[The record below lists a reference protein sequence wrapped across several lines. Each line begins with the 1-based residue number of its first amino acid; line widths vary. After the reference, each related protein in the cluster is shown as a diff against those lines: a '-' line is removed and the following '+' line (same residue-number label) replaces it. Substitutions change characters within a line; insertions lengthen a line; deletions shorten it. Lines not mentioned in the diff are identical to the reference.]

1 MDTPITSSTVPPP
14 PPPLSQQ
21 HQQVYQQQHQ
31 QQQQQQ
37 VVAQQGVDEF
47 LLNDS
52 VLQQRMHKFL
62 DQSGVRKFQAGILR
76 VLDYAVQARLRGVL
90 EALVRARQ
98 LRSRR
103 LAARGADGSF
113 TSLPLRVTS
122 DPGAALR
129 YAERLMR
136 SAEMLRAAADRRAL
150 RDQKRNKRNAENAAT
165 GDGGGGDDDESEE
178 EESDIDEESD
188 ESDVVISNE
197 DDDEDDDDDDDDDD
211 PDADVDDKTKKRKRG
226 AAAVKRGPG
235 RKGKRSKVVTN
246 DGAAGPSDEMTQA
259 EAARQARL
267 DRLKALE
274 EQQRERAS
282 MDSAASVALNNVGV
296 AKDKDELARKLKERE
311 VTRDTLKKR
320 LGELNFKE
328 SERALLL
335 KLRGQKAGQM
345 EKSEVAQL
353 RLIEVRWEAFK
364 KLSEMLSV
372 FAKEIENL
380 NQQLNA
386 DPEAERQRLLES
398 EAEHLASRVAE
409 QAAMVGGVPPP
420 VPIVSTAAATTA
432 TEPAPSKR
440 RRKAS
445 KNDDDDD
452 DDDDYD
458 ARGGDNNGGGG
469 GGGAGSDLKIE
480 PTTAR
485 TAAKAG
491 LAFYNVEPEV
501 ELPLVERLATPAYTT
516 PLVTLDDCQMLRNT
530 EIPSHVFDRFEIA
543 QLKQRMA
550 AHEASLK

>member
-1 MDTPITSSTVPPP
+1 V
-14 PPPLSQQ
+14 QQ
-21 HQQVYQQQHQ
+21 
-31 QQQQQQ
+31 
-37 VVAQQGVDEF
+37 DEF
-47 LLNDS
+47 VLNDS
-52 VLQQRMHKFL
+52 VLQQRMHRYL

-76 VLDYAVQARLRGVL
+76 VMDYAVQARLRSVL
-90 EALVRARQ
+90 EALVRARH

-103 LAARGADGSF
+103 LAGRSADGSF
-113 TSLPLRVTS
+113 TTLPLRVTS

-136 SAEMLRAAADRRAL
+136 AAEMYRAAADRRAL
-150 RDQKRNKRNAENAAT
+150 REQKRVKKAAAESNNN
-165 GDGGGGDDDESEE
+165 GDGDGDEDESEE
-178 EESDIDEESD
+178 FDDDEEESD

-197 DDDEDDDDDDDDDD
+197 DDDEEDEQDDDDDDDDD
-211 PDADVDDKTKKRKRG
+211 PDADVDDKSKKRKRG
-226 AAAVKRGPG
+226 AAAVKRGPA
-235 RKGKRSKVVTN
+235 RKGKRAKA
-246 DGAAGPSDEMTQA
+246 GAAAAGASGPSDEMTQA

-296 AKDKDELARKLKERE
+296 VKDKDELQRKLKERE
-311 VTRDTLKKR
+311 DTRDKLKKR

-335 KLRGQKAGQM
+335 KLRGQKSGQM
-345 EKSEVAQL
+345 EASEVAQL
-353 RLIEVRWEAFK
+353 RMLEVRWEAFK
-364 KLSEMLSV
+364 KLSEMVSA

-380 NQQLNA
+380 NQQINA

-409 QAAMVGGVPPP
+409 QAAMVGGVPVAP
-420 VPIVSTAAATTA
+420 VTASASTTASSTAA
-432 TEPAPSKR
+432 EPAQSKR
-440 RRKAS
+440 RRRGGVK
-445 KNDDDDD
+445 DED

-458 ARGGDNNGGGG
+458 EGAAAGGGG
-469 GGGAGSDLKIE
+469 GGGGGGSELKIE

-491 LAFYNVEPEV
+491 LAFYNVEPEP
-501 ELPLVERLATPAYTT
+501 ELPLAERLATPAYTT
-516 PLVTLDDCQMLRNT
+516 PQVTLDDCQMLRNT

-543 QLKQRMA
+543 QLKQRA
-550 AHEASLK
+550 AVLEQSMK